1 MPAGL
6 QRGLVALLA
15 VAAVVAVIALAHTAR
30 RQRSTVPLLVLL
42 GALLCVVYEPIGDR
56 MVLAYYPEHGQITWV
71 TLFGRGI
78 PVFIGLMY
86 IAYIGPFV
94 LLFDHLRNRGFTVRS
109 WWALWAGSA
118 ATIVLVELAVLRI
131 GPAWVYYGPQRTVV
145 GDLPLWTPFTYVAFL
160 FAIAAGV
167 HTLATRLTGRRRWL
181 IIPAVP
187 TLLAAAHLTT
197 SLPGALA
204 LYHSTDPTLILAGAL
219 TSVAL
224 SALLTWAL
232 GLLFVLRPA
241 EAPARDR
248 TGVGNSP
255 YA

>member
-6 QRGLVALLA
+6 QRGLVAVLA
-15 VAAVVAVIALAHTAR
+15 VAAVMAVVALVRTAR
-30 RQRSTVPLLVLL
+30 ARRNPVPVLVLL

-94 LLFDHLRNRGFTVRS
+94 LLFDHLRQRGFTARS

-118 ATIVLVELAVLRI
+118 ATIVLIELAVLRI

-145 GDLPLWTPFTYVAFL
+145 GDLPVWTPFTYVAFL

-167 HTLATRLTGRRRWL
+167 HTLAARLTGRGRWL

-187 TLLAAAHLTT
+187 TLLAAAHLAT
-197 SLPGALA
+197 SLPGAA
-204 LYHSTDPTLILAGAL
+204 VLYHSTDPTVILAGAL
-219 TSVAL
+219 ASAAL
-224 SALLTWAL
+224 SALLTWAI
-232 GLLFVLRPA
+232 GRSFITRPA
-241 EAPARDR
+241 GDPAYPVPARP
-248 TGVGNSP
+248 TG
-255 YA
+255 

>member
-6 QRGLVALLA
+6 QRGLIVLLA
-15 VAAVVAVIALAHTAR
+15 GAAVVAVVALVRTAR
-30 RQRSTVPLLVLL
+30 ARRSPVPVLVLL

-56 MVLAYYPEHGQITWV
+56 MVLAYYPEHGQITWA

-86 IAYIGPFV
+86 VAYIGPFV
-94 LLFDHLRNRGFTVRS
+94 LLFDSLRQRGFTVRS

-118 ATIVLVELAVLRI
+118 ATIVLLELAVLHI
-131 GPAWVYYGPQRTVV
+131 GAAWVYHGPQRTVI
-145 GDLPLWTPFTYVAFL
+145 GDLPVWTPFTYVAFL

-167 HTLATRLTGRRRWL
+167 HTLATRLPARRRWL

-187 TLLAAAHLTT
+187 TLLAAAHLAT
-197 SLPGALA
+197 SLPGAAA
-204 LYHSTDPTLILAGAL
+204 LYHSTDPTVILAGAL
-219 TSVAL
+219 GSVAL

-232 GLLFVLRPA
+232 GLVFVPRPA
-241 EAPARDR
+241 NAPAPALRAAPGR
-248 TGVGNSP
+248 STV
-255 YA
+255 